1 MSSHEQFLLLVR
13 QLEEKCTTL
22 SQQVIEVNEHF
33 DLLSN
38 NGLFVNFRRITF
50 YFYCICIVNEA
61 VIINAKLEKQQKHH
75 GCVVSSYQGELAK
88 TKEELLNLTTKLSI
102 DQHTSNMRASD
113 NSHIKTLEH
122 QLKMVSCSYRKQIL
136 TGEAMLALAK

>member
-38 NGLFVNFRRITF
+38 NGLFVNFRRIT
-50 YFYCICIVNEA
+50 
-61 VIINAKLEKQQKHH
+61 
-75 GCVVSSYQGELAK
+75 
-88 TKEELLNLTTKLSI
+88 LLNLTTKLSI